1 MLSDD
6 GAKIVRVILLELE
19 KGFRTLP
26 TEIALQELEK
36 KSQVRPQNIGM
47 AFSPYID
54 QPLLE
59 KGIEAR
65 KCGTPMRIQLNK
77 VASKRRMG

>member
-6 GAKIVRVILLELE
+6 GAKIVRIILIDLE

-26 TEIALQELEK
+26 TEVSLKDLEK

-59 KGIEAR
+59 KGIKAT
-65 KCGTPMRIQLNK
+65 KCGTPVRIQLRK
-77 VASKRRMG
+77 VAQVVKH